1 MDSNITSSRA
11 NLIHCQGH
19 EKERSTS
26 GNFCSRIHSRDHMA
40 TLTGTTMEPWMA
52 CEPKIP
58 MIFEWILQIKGSAIY
73 GPQIPSLNSVAI
85 LAGGFASQDLTD
97 DLLHCCPPV
106 QVCYKYTNVNTI
118 RSRIELRGLCIVNG
132 CRSRAHT
139 KGPACL
145 SSVPF
150 WPVIQFILRVQVLF
164 SFRFQ
169 SQSPLESKSG
179 SVDNGRFSGP
189 WRL

>member
-1 MDSNITSSRA
+1 MRKKGQLPA
-11 NLIHCQGH
+11 Y
-19 EKERSTS
+19 
-26 GNFCSRIHSRDHMA
+26 FCSRIHSRDHMA

-58 MIFEWILQIKGSAIY
+58 MIFEWILQIIGSAIN

-145 SSVPF
+145 SSVP
-150 WPVIQFILRVQVLF
+150 I
-164 SFRFQ
+164 
-169 SQSPLESKSG
+169 
-179 SVDNGRFSGP
+179 
-189 WRL
+189 